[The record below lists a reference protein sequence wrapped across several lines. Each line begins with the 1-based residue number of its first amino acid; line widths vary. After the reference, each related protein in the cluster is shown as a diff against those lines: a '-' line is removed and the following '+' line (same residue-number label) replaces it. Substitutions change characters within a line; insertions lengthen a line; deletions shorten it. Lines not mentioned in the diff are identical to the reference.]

1 MAWWITLL
9 LYSDLCPHVTS
20 LDRFTLTI
28 LPQTYTHSFLHFL
41 FSYLLYFS
49 SQLLSLPGITY
60 SYLFITNLLH
70 WNVNSTR
77 VGLGTTH
84 CVSLVPKWC
93 SSGSSVM
100 FIEWVKPFWKS
111 SLLVNFCDCITSG
124 SRQTS
129 KKANTVEWKGNWTG
143 GEENQLHPRLH
154 KPCHSKKKKPTLL
167 ELSFLITKW
176 RALTRWL
183 LKLPSHSKI
192 SLVLLF
198 NLSYLRENNSPL
210 FFSGYVLLWKK
221 KNTIESCVFH
231 KNCYLRRLYGV
242 RKCHYKVK

>member
-60 SYLFITNLLH
+60 SYLFITNPLH
-70 WNVNSTR
+70 LNVNSTR

-129 KKANTVEWKGNWTG
+129 KKANMVEWKGNWTG
-143 GEENQLHPRLH
+143 VEENQLHPRLH
-154 KPCHSKKKKPTLL
+154 KPCHSKKKKTH
-167 ELSFLITKW
+167 LIGTQF
-176 RALTRWL
+176 
-183 LKLPSHSKI
+183 P
-192 SLVLLF
+192 
-198 NLSYLRENNSPL
+198 
-210 FFSGYVLLWKK
+210 
-221 KNTIESCVFH
+221 
-231 KNCYLRRLYGV
+231 
-242 RKCHYKVK
+242 HYKMKGFDKMTFKTSFSL